1 MRKKSIVVL
10 LFISIVGILAY
21 LGYSIVAKT
30 NQKKVIAKQ
39 LQLIPEFE
47 LLTLHG
53 ELFTNKNLRPN
64 LNTVFIYFNSEC
76 DFCQHEAKDI
86 SNTIERFKNTQFIF
100 VSVEPIEVIQNF
112 AEQYNLNNQSNITF
126 LHDNLDI
133 FHNRFGATSI
143 PYILIYNK
151 NQELIKK
158 HKGQL
163 NAKGILN
170 AINQ

>member
-53 ELFTNKNLRPN
+53 ELFTNKNLRP
-64 LNTVFIYFNSEC
+64 
-76 DFCQHEAKDI
+76 EAA
-86 SNTIERFKNTQFIF
+86 IF
-100 VSVEPIEVIQNF
+100 ANAFPAS
-112 AEQYNLNNQSNITF
+112 
-126 LHDNLDI
+126 
-133 FHNRFGATSI
+133 SI
-143 PYILIYNK
+143 LAAV
-151 NQELIKK
+151 L
-158 HKGQL
+158 
-163 NAKGILN
+163 
-170 AINQ
+170 